1 MFAGLEKERKK
12 EKIDRKHTKK
22 EMIHTDNLYCYYFAV
37 LLFLFLDASEANDIY
52 TRFQIRHSNPLKYIQ
67 FAHTSH

>member
-37 LLFLFLDASEANDIY
+37 LLFYSSMQVKQ
-52 TRFQIRHSNPLKYIQ
+52 TTYIPD
-67 FAHTSH
+67 FRSDTATP